1 MIVSKKVVF
10 LLFIIHIYLT
20 KMTLRTIILA
30 TGLSVSCF
38 SSVLAKDFI
47 YSLPIAPFNDTLKK
61 APANWFNLDMSTDKV
76 RGVSTERAYQTILK
90 GKTSKPVI
98 VAVIDSGVD
107 IEHEDLKDNLWVN
120 SKEIPNNGIDDDKN
134 GYVDDIYG
142 WNFIGG
148 KDGKNVSKDTYEM
161 TRMYVS
167 YKAKFA
173 GKGESDIP
181 KTETSQYKEYLDI
194 KAKFE
199 EKVMDL
205 RQNLMRYKMFSERYS
220 KSKKLL
226 EAYLETENIT
236 IEQLRE
242 LDSKDEKI
250 KEAVQTYG
258 SMMLNGVD
266 EKRFVEIITY
276 FEEQVKFG
284 YNTDFEPR
292 SIVGDNYENVN
303 EKNYGNNDVIGKGGD
318 SKHGTHVAG
327 IIAANRKN
335 EIGMAG
341 VADNVKIMSIRAVPD
356 GDERDKDIA
365 NSIRYAV
372 DNGAR
377 IINMSFGKAYSPY
390 KQAVDEAMQYAASKG
405 VLLVH
410 AAGNDAK
417 NLDSASNFPNRKT
430 LAKKDIPTWL
440 EIGAA
445 SWGDTNNFVGDFS
458 NYGKKTVDIFS
469 PGVAIYSTTPNQK
482 YESLDGTSMAAPVA
496 AGVAAVIMSYFPELS
511 ATQVKEAI
519 LKSAVKFPNTK
530 IAKPGEAENE
540 DEKAKMIEFD
550 QLSMS
555 GGLINVY
562 EALKVAEVMSSKMR
576 KK

>member
-1 MIVSKKVVF
+1 
-10 LLFIIHIYLT
+10 
-20 KMTLRTIILA
+20 MTLRTIILA
-30 TGLSVSCF
+30 GGLSVSCLSF
-38 SSVLAKDFI
+38 LSAKEITFNV
-47 YSLPIAPFNDTLKK
+47 PNAPFNDTLKK
-61 APANWFNLDMSTDKV
+61 APANWFNLDMSSDKV

-107 IEHEDLKDNLWVN
+107 IEHEDLKDNLWTN
-120 SKEIPNNGIDDDKN
+120 AKEVPNNGIDDDKN
-134 GYVDDIYG
+134 GYIDDVYG

-148 KDGKNVSKDTYEM
+148 KDGKNISKDTYEM
-161 TRMYVS
+161 TRLYVQ
-167 YKAKFA
+167 YKKKFD
-173 GKGESDIP
+173 GKGESDIA
-181 KTETSQYKEYLDI
+181 KADLETYKEYLDI
-194 KAKFE
+194 KGKFE
-199 EKVMDL
+199 LKVMEL
-205 RQNLMRYKMFSERYS
+205 RQNLMRYKMFADRYG
-220 KSKKLL
+220 KSKRLL
-226 EAYLETENIT
+226 EAYLETEEIT
-236 IEQLRE
+236 LDQLKALE
-242 LDSKDEKI
+242 STDEKI

-266 EKRFVEIITY
+266 DKRLAEILEY
-276 FEEQVKFG
+276 FDSQIKFG
-284 YNTDFEPR
+284 YNIDFDPR
-292 SIVGDNYENVN
+292 NIVGDNYENVN
-303 EKNYGNNDVIGKGGD
+303 EKYYGNNDVIGKGGD

-335 EIGMAG
+335 NIGMQG
-341 VADNVKIMSIRAVPD
+341 VADNVKIMTLRAVPD

-377 IINMSFGKAYSPY
+377 IINMSFGKSYSPN
-390 KQAVDEAMQYAASKG
+390 KQLVDDAMQYASSKG

-430 LAKKDIPTWL
+430 LAKKDVPNWL

-445 SWGDTNNFVGDFS
+445 SWGDNNNFVGDFS
-458 NYGKKTVDIFS
+458 NYGKKTVDLFS

-482 YESLDGTSMAAPVA
+482 YENLDGTSMAAPVA

-511 ATQVKEAI
+511 AAQVKEAI
-519 LKSAVKFPNTK
+519 IKSVVKFPNTQ
-530 IAKPGEAENE
+530 IAKPGEAESE
-540 DEKAKMIEFD
+540 DEKTKMVDFD
-550 QLSMS
+550 KLSMS

-562 EALKVAEVMSSKMR
+562 EAVKVAEVMSKKLSK
-576 KK
+576 K